1 MRPGGA
7 GTGPQAT
14 GGAAYVCF
22 AAQDWWYHNR
32 AHSDFQLMRSVARD
46 RKVLVVNS
54 IGMRMPRPGVSTHVT
69 RRLTRKLRSIAR
81 LVRHPLPDLPG
92 FAVVSPV
99 PLPLYRWPLTRR
111 LNAGL
116 VRVQV
121 RAAMWWL
128 GISDPV
134 VVVTLPTAWDV
145 VRPMRR
151 RSLVFNRSDR
161 HSAFPEADTASIEA
175 LESALLE
182 HADHVLY
189 VSRALMTAEAGSTG
203 GRAWFIDHGVDTAH
217 FRRRPPEEWP
227 EDVRA
232 IPGPR
237 IGFFG
242 ALDDYLVDFDLLER
256 LATELPEASLVLIGD
271 STHPMERFAHHPNVH
286 WLGARPYES
295 IPAYGS
301 AFDVAI
307 MPWLDNEWIR
317 HANPIKLKEY
327 LALGLPVVS
336 TDFAE
341 LDGYRDRV
349 RVGTTPDDFIATV
362 RSLLAGNGLDASHTR
377 RTSVLPYSWDSRAA
391 LLVSR
396 TEERTE
402 GTHRPT
408 SAAVRTP

>member
-1 MRPGGA
+1 MTRHAVIEQPA
-7 GTGPQAT
+7 D
-14 GGAAYVCF
+14 YVCF
-22 AAQDWWYHNR
+22 AAQDWWYHNQ

-54 IGMRMPRPGVSTHVT
+54 IGMRMPRPGVSTHVA
-69 RRLTRKLRSIAR
+69 RRLVRKLRSVLR

-92 FAVVSPV
+92 FAVVSPI
-99 PLPLYRWPLTRR
+99 PLPFYSSPLTRW

-116 VRVQV
+116 VRIQV
-121 RAAMWWL
+121 RVAMWWL

-145 VRPMRR
+145 VRSMRR
-151 RSLVFNRSDR
+151 RCLVFNRSDR
-161 HSAFPEADTASIEA
+161 HSAFPEADTEAIEA
-175 LESALLE
+175 LEASLLE

-189 VSRALMTAEAGSTG
+189 VSRALMAEEAGRTG
-203 GRAWFIDHGVDTAH
+203 DRGVFLDHGVDVAH
-217 FRRRPPEEWP
+217 FRRRRVEEQP
-227 EDVRA
+227 ADVRD

-237 IGFFG
+237 VGFYG
-242 ALDDYLVDFDLLER
+242 ALDDFLVDFDLLER
-256 LATELPEASLVLIGD
+256 LAAELPDTSLVLIGD
-271 STHPMERFAHHPNVH
+271 STHDMSRFARYPNVH
-286 WLGARPYES
+286 WLGPRPYES

-341 LDGYRDRV
+341 LAGYRDRV
-349 RVGTTPDDFIATV
+349 RVATTPEAFVATITQT
-362 RSLLAGNGLDASHTR
+362 LADGGSITAETR
-377 RTSVLPYSWDSRAA
+377 RASVIPFSWESRSEV
-391 LLVSR
+391 LLSR
-396 TEERTE
+396 IEKS
-402 GTHRPT
+402 P
-408 SAAVRTP
+408 S